1 VRFQTTISCS
11 RTVLLA
17 VALASLGAAP
27 APTVQRSSLPLA
39 LRWTIDVGA
48 PPVSG
53 AAPVSDDHRVYLA
66 LRTGQIAAYD
76 LSDGGERWRKDI
88 KVAHPMAVDAGLLFA
103 ATDDTV
109 MALRVDD
116 GALVWEADV
125 VTTAPLFARD
135 GWLVA
140 ISAGNVMAFRA
151 ADGARVWQ
159 RDIGATTVR
168 PGAGEDKLFL
178 AMDDARTVALKLAD
192 GEPVWEKSL
201 GGATET
207 PFVTNGRLYAG
218 ASDRYLYCLDAAKGE
233 ILWAQRLGGAPRG
246 SASSDGSRVFVVTL
260 DNLVRAYD
268 LRSGNQRWQ
277 HGVDHRPMTGT
288 VSLGGIVLVGSAAS
302 AEIWAWVAQSGK
314 PAGSIV
320 TPAEPAVPPTFV
332 NRGAEGAFVFVVS
345 GGLANQWKLTLL
357 ATAGDPPLVPLSAL
371 PGLALAEK
379 R

>member
-1 VRFQTTISCS
+1 V
-11 RTVLLA
+11 
-17 VALASLGAAP
+17 LASLGAAP
-27 APTVQRSSLPLA
+27 AATVTRSSLPLA

-53 AAPVSDDHRVYLA
+53 AAPVSDDHLVYLA

-76 LSDGGERWRKDI
+76 LSDGRERWRKDI
-88 KVAHPMAVDAGLLFA
+88 KVAHPLAVDGELLFA

-109 MALRVDD
+109 MALRAND

-135 GWLVA
+135 GWLIA
-140 ISAGNVMAFRA
+140 ISTGNVLAFRA
-151 ADGARVWQ
+151 ADGGRVWQ

-168 PGAGEDKLFL
+168 PGVGEDTLFVAL
-178 AMDDARTVALKLAD
+178 DDARIVALKLAN
-192 GEPVWEKSL
+192 GEQVWEKSL

-207 PFVTNGRLYAG
+207 PFVTNGRVYAG
-218 ASDRYLYCLDAAKGE
+218 ASDRYLYCLDASRGE
-233 ILWAQRLGGAPRG
+233 ILWQQRLGGAPRG
-246 SASSDGSRVFVVTL
+246 TASADASRIFIVTL

-277 HGVDHRPMTGT
+277 HGVNHRPMTGT
-288 VSLGGIVLVGSAAS
+288 ATLGGIVLVGSAAS
-302 AEIWAWVAQSGK
+302 AEIWAWVAHTGK
-314 PAGSIV
+314 PAGAII

-332 NRGAEGAFVFVVS
+332 DRGAEGALVFVVS

-357 ATAGDPPLVPLSAL
+357 ATAGDPPLKPLSGL
-371 PGLALAEK
+371 PGLALEEK